1 MTEGTVVP
9 GSGAPLVED
18 ANVGA
23 DLAPALGEHRLVP
36 RAAAAVAACVVVIL
50 IPYAI
55 SDFWLFIAGQA
66 LIFSVLAVGLNVSV
80 GICRQANFGVTPYY
94 ALGAYGAANIA
105 LRWNINPIILLVAA
119 AIAGALSSY
128 VLGLVLLRLR
138 QFTFALGTFVVATAL
153 SDYLNVGLPA
163 SLGGGTDGLAV
174 PSPTVFGYSLGGFA
188 GFYLCAFSLGAV
200 LIGLG
205 AVMRTRVGR
214 AWSALGRDPT
224 SASANGIHVRRYSV
238 LAYSVSGGIA
248 GLAGA
253 LFACVT
259 GSVVP
264 DSFSVA
270 VAITA
275 LLMIVLGGLGSLTGP
290 VVGAVFITVLNQYLQ
305 SDFSLSYPTL
315 VDGVIILLIIRLAP
329 GGLVGLWH
337 QGIARLRSVGW
348 PGQYARRL
356 SGRRG

>member
-1 MTEGTVVP
+1 MAEGTVAP
-9 GSGAPLVED
+9 GSGAPLVEEAD
-18 ANVGA
+18 VGA
-23 DLAPALGEHRLVP
+23 DLAPAVGDHR
-36 RAAAAVAACVVVIL
+36 RAPQAAAVLAVCVAVVL

-55 SDFWLFIAGQA
+55 SDFWLFVAGQA
-66 LIFSVLAVGLNVSV
+66 LIFAVLAVGLNVSV
-80 GICRQANFGVTPYY
+80 GICRQANFGVTPYF

-105 LRWNINPIILLVAA
+105 LRWNINPIVLLAA
-119 AIAGALSSY
+119 ATIAAALGSY

-138 QFTFALGTFVVATAL
+138 QFTLALGTFVVATAL

-174 PSPTVFGYSLGGFA
+174 PLPSLFGYSLAGFA
-188 GFYLCAFSLGAV
+188 GFYLCAICLGVV
-200 LIGLG
+200 LVGLA

-253 LFACVT
+253 LFALVT

-290 VVGAVFITVLNQYLQ
+290 VVGAVFITLLNQYLQ

-337 QGIARLRSVGW
+337 QGIARLRALAW
-348 PGQYARRL
+348 PGEYARKL